1 MVRASMAYQ
10 LPAPYCFQKKHCSS
24 DCPLLVI
31 GLDILASAQEK
42 ILASTGRPKLIP
54 KVWIRGRVEA
64 KSWPWN
70 QGQNIDIGLGL
81 VTSDFC
87 EGMHHAIMAN
97 WHLFVSQK
105 STALLFV
112 FNFSACLS
120 TFGISVTFLLVINY
134 YHVLLKDLP
143 LSNCDRW
150 HAYSLAGRWIVFLC
164 ISLSHLMQGQTFPW
178 LFWWRN

>member
-1 MVRASMAYQ
+1 VWDTLYQCFFVMVRASMAYQ
-10 LPAPYCFQKKHCSS
+10 LPAPYCSKKSTARQIV
-24 DCPLLVI
+24 LVI
-31 GLDILASAQEK
+31 GLDILASAQGK

-81 VTSDFC
+81 VTGDFC
-87 EGMHHAIMAN
+87 EGMRHAGMAN

-120 TFGISVTFLLVINY
+120 TFGISVTFLLVINH

-150 HAYSLAGRWIVFLC
+150 HA
-164 ISLSHLMQGQTFPW
+164 
-178 LFWWRN
+178 